1 MTHQQARAKSL
12 LDDDMLRRVF
22 DALERDAVKQIIAA
36 PIFDDES
43 RRAWSGEARA
53 IQSVRRKLSQIA
65 SGHVTL
71 PDDTEA

>member
-1 MTHQQARAKSL
+1 MNLQQPHAEMLVKEDL
-12 LDDDMLRRVF
+12 LRRIF
-22 DALERDAVKQIIAA
+22 DKMERDALQQIIAA
-36 PIFDDES
+36 PLADDEA
-43 RRAWSGEARA
+43 RRNLSGEVRA

>member
-12 LDDDMLRRVF
+12 LDDVMLRRIF
-22 DALERDAVKQIIAA
+22 DTLERDAMKQIIAA
-36 PIFDDES
+36 PLGDDEA
-43 RRAWSGEARA
+43 RRNLSGEVRA